1 MNIRTVKMQKLQW
14 VVGLVVLVLLPTVA
28 EAQTVEERIEAAMAR
43 AQDAGIPVSLLES
56 KRAEGQAKGV
66 PMDRIA
72 TAVEARLQH
81 LETARQAMGRVA
93 NDVDAA
99 QLSVGADAIGAGVSE
114 AVLAEI
120 AGSAGRDRRSVAV
133 AALTHLVSR
142 EGLASNVALARVKAA
157 LAQGPQAL
165 TNLATRAGAGRGRI
179 PEGIPPTGGTPGAA
193 GRSGAGGPPSS
204 VPAPGQANP
213 PAPPSRGNAPGAGG
227 PSAGTPGGRPA
238 GSPASRP

>member
-1 MNIRTVKMQKLQW
+1 MKIWTVKMQRLQW
-14 VVGLVVLVLLPTVA
+14 IVGLVVLVLLPTVA
-28 EAQTVEERIEAAMAR
+28 TGQTPEERIEAAMAGAR
-43 AQDAGIPVSLLES
+43 EAGIPVSLLES

-72 TAVEARLQH
+72 TAVESRLQH

-93 NDVDAA
+93 NNVDAP
-99 QLSVGADAIGAGVSE
+99 QLSAGADAIGAGVSE

-165 TNLATRAGAGRGRI
+165 ANLATRSGAGRGRI
-179 PEGIPPTGGTPGAA
+179 PEGIPPTGTPGAS
-193 GRSGAGGPPSS
+193 GRSGVSGPPSS

-213 PAPPSRGNAPGAGG
+213 PTPPSRGSASGVGG
-227 PSAGTPGGRPA
+227 PPTSTPGGRI
-238 GSPASRP
+238 GR